1 MATLDW
7 RRGLALS
14 VPEAMSDFF
23 GKEVLDRVRM
33 ANDILEIVQWL
44 GVPMRRAGASH
55 KALCPFHKEKTPSFH
70 VSPRTQSFKCFG
82 CGAGGDVFKF
92 LMLREGLDFPTAV
105 RRLAERAQIALPETS
120 APGDRGPT
128 RERREKLYEALSRA
142 RDWYHLLLMR
152 DRRADGARRYLRERE
167 FGSAVAKEYR
177 LGYSPA
183 SDGGLVEWAKGQ
195 GIEEAV
201 LEEAGLALRGRSGL
215 FDRFRNRLM
224 IPISDDF
231 GRIVGF
237 TARLLEPGAK
247 EAKYINSPETPV
259 FHKGR
264 LLFGL
269 DRAKRA
275 LQERR
280 SALLCEGQLDCIRCQ
295 FAGLGYAVAP
305 QGTALTEEQAR
316 ILRRYVDE
324 VILCFDA
331 DPAGQEATWRNA
343 GTLIA
348 AGLSVKAA
356 SLPAGEDPD
365 SLIRKQGAPAI
376 EKAVAAAAD
385 IFEHRALALRGRLD
399 MRNPKSHQRVVEHVA
414 PLLALVE
421 SEPERLRAAS
431 NVCDILGIQPEAFL
445 GEYARLRRRASRSP
459 GAAEAEEAAPP
470 ASPESF
476 RCADRLLRIALSER
490 PAARML
496 AAHLRTEWLEG
507 YPLAGIFAH
516 VLSAGEKGEW
526 QEGWSGVPASADDE
540 ARALL
545 AAVLMHPMPG
555 NRKALAA
562 DIQDNLHHL
571 ERQYL
576 LRQREQALARLKSPS
591 LPPGELQQLQSHLLA
606 VKKALEGLARSLR
619 SR

>member
-1 MATLDW
+1 
-7 RRGLALS
+7 
-14 VPEAMSDFF
+14 MSDFF

-33 ANDILEIVQWL
+33 ANDIVEIVQWL
-44 GVPMRRAGASH
+44 GVPLRRAGASH

-70 VSPRTQSFKCFG
+70 VNARTQGFKCFG

-105 RRLAERAQIALPETS
+105 RRLAERAQIVLPES
-120 APGDRGPT
+120 SGSPGDRGPT
-128 RERREKLYEALSRA
+128 RERREKLYEALSKA

-152 DRRADGARRYLRERE
+152 DRRANAARRYLRDRE
-167 FGSAVAKEYR
+167 FSSVVAKEYR
-177 LGYSPA
+177 LGYSPG
-183 SDGGLVEWAKGQ
+183 DGDGLVEWATGH
-195 GIEEAV
+195 GIEAAV
-201 LEEAGLALRGRSGL
+201 LEEAGLALHGRSGF

-224 IPISDDF
+224 IPIADDF

-237 TARLLEPGAK
+237 SARLLDQGAK

-269 DRAKRA
+269 DRAKRV

-295 FAGLGYAVAP
+295 SAGLGWTVAP
-305 QGTALTEEQAR
+305 QGTALTEDQAR

-324 VILCFDA
+324 VVLCFDA

-356 SLPAGEDPD
+356 TLPKGEDPD
-365 SLIRKQGAPAI
+365 SLIRKQGAPAM
-376 EKAVAAAAD
+376 EKAVAAATD
-385 IFEHRALALRGRLD
+385 IFEHRALALRGQLD
-399 MRNPKSHQRVVEHVA
+399 MRNPRNHRRVVEHIT
-414 PLLALVE
+414 PLLSLLE

-431 NVCDILGIQPEAFL
+431 NVCDILGIPPDAFL
-445 GEYARLRRRASRSP
+445 AEYARLRRRASRSP
-459 GAAEAEEAAPP
+459 GASEAEAAAPP

-476 RCADRLLRIALSER
+476 RCADRLLHIALSEA

-496 AAHLRTEWLEG
+496 AAHLSMEWLEG
-507 YPLAGIFAH
+507 YSLAEVFAH
-516 VLSAGEKGEW
+516 VLAASKKGEW
-526 QEGWSGVPASADDE
+526 QEGWSGVPTSVDDE
-540 ARALL
+540 TRALL
-545 AAVLMHPMPG
+545 ASVLMLPMPG
-555 NRKALAA
+555 NRTALVA

-571 ERQYL
+571 ERQHL
-576 LRQREQALARLKSPS
+576 VRQRDLALARLKAPD
-591 LPPGELQQLQSHLLA
+591 LPPEELQELQSHLLT
-606 VKKALEGLARSLR
+606 VKKGLERLAKSLR